1 MGHDEGGTQVIPAA
15 FEYARA
21 SSVDE
26 ASKLLNKYGED
37 AKVLAGGHSLIP
49 LMRLR
54 LAQPTALVDINGIK
68 DLDHI
73 KESGGKLHIGAL
85 TRHVTIQTS
94 PVVKEKL
101 PLLAEVAG
109 EVGDNQVRNMGTMG
123 GVIAHADAAGDYP
136 TLALMLDA
144 DIVTNQRTIHAKDFF
159 KDLFTTPLATDEIV
173 TEVVFPVA
181 NGPHKYVKFRRR
193 MFDWAIV
200 GVAAQKMNGG
210 WRIGLT
216 NVGPTP
222 VRANAVEKALH
233 DGAKAE
239 DAAQHASDGLDPAG
253 DLRASPEYKKHL
265 ARVLTKRAIQQAEGR
280 Q

>member
-1 MGHDEGGTQVIPAA
+1 VIPAA
-15 FEYARA
+15 FEYAKA
-21 SSVDE
+21 SSVEE

-54 LAQPTALVDINGIK
+54 LSQPSALVDINGIK
-68 DLDHI
+68 ELDHI
-73 KESGGKLHIGAL
+73 KVDGSKLHIGAL
-85 TRHVTIQTS
+85 TRHVTIHNS
-94 PVVKEKL
+94 DVVKEKL
-101 PLLAEVAG
+101 PLLAEVAS

-136 TLALMLDA
+136 TIALMLDA
-144 DIVTNQRTIHAKDFF
+144 DIVTNKRTIPAKDFF
-159 KDLFTTPLATDEIV
+159 KDLFTTPLEQGEIV

-181 NGPHKYVKFRRR
+181 DGPHKYIKFRRR
-193 MFDWAIV
+193 LFDWAIV
-200 GVAAQKMNGG
+200 GAAAQKMNGG

-216 NVGPTP
+216 NVGTTP
-222 VRANAVEKALH
+222 VRAKAVEDALAK
-233 DGAKAE
+233 GAKPEEAAE
-239 DAAQHASDGLDPAG
+239 HASDGLSPSG

-265 ARVLTKRAIQQAEGR
+265 ARVLTKRAIQQA

>member
-1 MGHDEGGTQVIPAA
+1 MIPAA

-21 SSVDE
+21 SSVEE

-54 LAQPTALVDINGIK
+54 LAQPSALVDINGIK
-68 DLDHI
+68 ELDHI
-73 KESGGKLHIGAL
+73 KEQGGTLHIGAL
-85 TRHVTIQTS
+85 TRHHTIQHS
-94 PVVKEKL
+94 QVVKDKL
-101 PLLAEVAG
+101 PILAEIAS
-109 EVGDNQVRNMGTMG
+109 EVGDNQVRNMGTIG

-136 TLALMLDA
+136 TLALILDA

-159 KDLFTTPLATDEIV
+159 KDLFTTALGPDEIV

-181 NGPHKYVKFRRR
+181 TGPHKYVKFRRR
-193 MFDWAIV
+193 LFDWAIV
-200 GVAAQKMNGG
+200 GAAAQKVDGG

-216 NVGPTP
+216 NVGATP
-222 VRANAVEKALH
+222 VRATAVEEALH
-233 DGAKAE
+233 KGAKPE
-239 DAAQHASDGLDPAG
+239 EAAQHAADGLNPSS
-253 DLRASPEYKKHL
+253 DLRASAEYKKHL
-265 ARVLTKRAIQQAEGR
+265 ARVLTKRAIEQA

>member
-1 MGHDEGGTQVIPAA
+1 MIPAA
-15 FEYARA
+15 FEYVRA

-54 LAQPTALVDINGIK
+54 LAQPKALIDINGIK

-73 KESGGKLHIGAL
+73 KADGSKVRIGAL
-85 TRHVTIQTS
+85 TRHVEIENS
-94 PVVKEKL
+94 AVIKDKL
-101 PLLAEVAG
+101 PILAEVAG
-109 EVGDNQVRNMGTMG
+109 EVGDNQVRNMGTIG
-123 GVIAHADAAGDYP
+123 GVVAHADAAGDYP
-136 TLALMLDA
+136 TIALMLDA
-144 DIVTNQRTIHAKDFF
+144 EIVTNHRTIAAKDFF
-159 KDLFTTPLATDEIV
+159 KDLFTTPLGPDEIV

-181 NGPHKYVKFRRR
+181 DGPHKYIKFRRR
-193 MFDWAIV
+193 LFDWAIV
-200 GVAAQKMNGG
+200 GAAAQKMNGD

-222 VRANAVEKALH
+222 VRAKAVEEALKKGVKP
-233 DGAKAE
+233 D
-239 DAAQHASDGLDPAG
+239 DAAQHASDGLNPSG

-265 ARVLTKRAIQQAEGR
+265 ARVLTKRAIEQAK
-280 Q
+280 

>member
-1 MGHDEGGTQVIPAA
+1 MIPAA
-15 FEYARA
+15 FEYAKA

-26 ASKLLNKYGED
+26 AVKLLDRLGED

-54 LAQPTALVDINGIK
+54 LAQPKALVDINGIK
-68 DLDHI
+68 GLDHI
-73 KESGGKLHIGAL
+73 EVKGSKLHVGALARHVQIHTSQTVKES
-85 TRHVTIQTS
+85 
-94 PVVKEKL
+94 L
-101 PLLAEVAG
+101 PILAEVAA

-123 GVIAHADAAGDYP
+123 GVIAHGDAAGDYP

-144 DIVTNQRTIHAKDFF
+144 DIVTNKRTIPARDFF
-159 KDLFTTPLATDEIV
+159 KDIFTTALAANEIV

-181 NGPHKYVKFRRR
+181 NGPHKYIKFRRR
-193 MFDWAIV
+193 LFDWAIV
-200 GVAAQKMNGG
+200 GAAAQKVDGH
-210 WRIGLT
+210 WRVGLT

-222 VRANAVEKALH
+222 VRAKAVEDALAK
-233 DGAKAE
+233 GAKPE
-239 DAAQHASDGLDPAG
+239 EAAQHASDGLNPAG

-265 ARVLTKRAIQQAEGR
+265 ARVLTKRAIEQA